1 MGPAI
6 KWFVFRAKDENIYVY
21 KIMKFILLGQY
32 LQFTDHYSLRT
43 QMCELKV
50 TIEKLCYWGKI
61 PAI

>member
-1 MGPAI
+1 
-6 KWFVFRAKDENIYVY
+6 
-21 KIMKFILLGQY
+21 MKFILLGQY